1 MPTPIST
8 NTMTRFIE
16 GNLAERGQGEGVLFA
31 SFNASGEATAYVD
44 VQFSPQRSIARFG
57 GACGL
62 AAVEWCFDQRDVVRT
77 CETTAHD
84 DGRSIRPLSRLGFI
98 PRGR

>member
-31 SFNASGEATAYVD
+31 SLNASGGATAYVD
-44 VQFSPQRSIARFG
+44 VQFWP
-57 GACGL
+57 
-62 AAVEWCFDQRDVVRT
+62 
-77 CETTAHD
+77 
-84 DGRSIRPLSRLGFI
+84 
-98 PRGR
+98 